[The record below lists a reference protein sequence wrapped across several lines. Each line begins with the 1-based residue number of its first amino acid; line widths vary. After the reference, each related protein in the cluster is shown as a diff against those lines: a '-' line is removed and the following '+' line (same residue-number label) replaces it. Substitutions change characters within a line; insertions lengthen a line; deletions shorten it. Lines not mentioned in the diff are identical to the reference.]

1 MLEDQSVLR
10 VPPSTPPLKRDA
22 AAGWADGAL
31 YTIQPSRW
39 VSSFTETERR
49 ERRVKEGER
58 EERRRRWK
66 SSKRERERCGGDDRG
81 EGSMEV
87 KAQEWRAVR
96 WKKAGREKMTSW
108 RVISADVEL
117 SASFMDSWAHVQGGR
132 CRNMTAIKHP
142 NEIWGKRIS
151 LSVGPTHCSQYA
163 LGWWHAHFYKCKD
176 QSPVLFAPS
185 FRDVFSTFHH
195 RNDLI
200 ADFPSCLDPIW
211 NQPPHVLL
219 TAERLHLCLIFNK
232 TVSWLNV
239 SALQTLLFIWA
250 APVESA
256 DFWLRSEHAS
266 KISWFLNGVWCKVLQ
281 LLHQWLVS
289 GEVPAPHLTLH
300 LRIYYFKEVSV
311 LRTLVTKFKSSWS
324 EIIKKRIF

>member
-1 MLEDQSVLR
+1 MLLLVELMEHFIPFNHPAES
-10 VPPSTPPLKRDA
+10 A
-22 AAGWADGAL
+22 ASQRQRGGRGGW
-31 YTIQPSRW
+31 RK
-39 VSSFTETERR
+39 VKERR
-49 ERRVKEGER
+49 GGGGGDERAA
-58 EERRRRWK
+58 
-66 SSKRERERCGGDDRG
+66 RERE
-81 EGSMEV
+81 
-87 KAQEWRAVR
+87 K
-96 WKKAGREKMTSW
+96 
-108 RVISADVEL
+108 DVEEMIEERGAWRWRHKSEEQWDGRKQEEGRWRHGGL
-117 SASFMDSWAHVQGGR
+117 SALTSSSRLVSW
-132 CRNMTAIKHP
+132 TAELMYKEEGAETWRPLNIQMKSEERESHFLLARLTAP
-142 NEIWGKRIS
+142 SI
-151 LSVGPTHCSQYA
+151 A

-200 ADFPSCLDPIW
+200 ADFPSYLDPIW

-219 TAERLHLCLIFNK
+219 TAERLHLFLIFNK

-250 APVESA
+250 APVKSA

>member
-66 SSKRERERCGGDDRG
+66 SSKRERE
-81 EGSMEV
+81 
-87 KAQEWRAVR
+87 K
-96 WKKAGREKMTSW
+96 
-108 RVISADVEL
+108 DVEEMIEERGAWRWRHKSEEQWDGRKQEEGRWRHGGL
-117 SASFMDSWAHVQGGR
+117 SALMSSSRLVSW
-132 CRNMTAIKHP
+132 TAELMYKEEGAETWRPLNIQMKS
-142 NEIWGKRIS
+142 EERES
-151 LSVGPTHCSQYA
+151 
-163 LGWWHAHFYKCKD
+163 HF
-176 QSPVLFAPS
+176 LLARLTAPS
-185 FRDVFSTFHH
+185 MHWADDTLIFISVRTKVLYSSLPVFSTFHH

-200 ADFPSCLDPIW
+200 ADFPSYLDPIW

-219 TAERLHLCLIFNK
+219 TAERLHLFLIFNK
-232 TVSWLNV
+232 TASWLNV

-250 APVESA
+250 APVKSA
-256 DFWLRSEHAS
+256 DFWLWSEHAS

-289 GEVPAPHLTLH
+289 GEVPAPTLH
-300 LRIYYFKEVSV
+300 FISEYT
-311 LRTLVTKFKSSWS
+311 TL
-324 EIIKKRIF
+324 KKWASCALW

>member
-1 MLEDQSVLR
+1 MLLLVELMEHFIPFNHPAES
-10 VPPSTPPLKRDA
+10 A
-22 AAGWADGAL
+22 ASQRQRGGRGGW
-31 YTIQPSRW
+31 RK
-39 VSSFTETERR
+39 VKERR
-49 ERRVKEGER
+49 GGGDERAA
-58 EERRRRWK
+58 
-66 SSKRERERCGGDDRG
+66 REREKEREKDVEEMIEERG
-81 EGSMEV
+81 AWRWRHKSEEQWDGRKQEEG
-87 KAQEWRAVR
+87 
-96 WKKAGREKMTSW
+96 KMTSW

-117 SASFMDSWAHVQGGR
+117 SARFMDSWAHVQGGR

-151 LSVGPTHCSQYA
+151 LSVGPTHCSQHA

-200 ADFPSCLDPIW
+200 ADFPSYLDPIW

-219 TAERLHLCLIFNK
+219 TAERLHLFLIFNK
-232 TVSWLNV
+232 TASWLNV

-250 APVESA
+250 APVKSA
-256 DFWLRSEHAS
+256 DFWLWSEHAS

-289 GEVPAPHLTLH
+289 GEVPAPTLH
-300 LRIYYFKEVSV
+300 FISEYT
-311 LRTLVTKFKSSWS
+311 TLKWASCALW
-324 EIIKKRIF
+324 